1 MGTTYTKAEILT
13 KVNEWLTPPKILM
26 LYAQDFVNY
35 TGITADT
42 KEKYTEV
49 IAEHLLDRLSAFE
62 KIEKITRRSSYNTG
76 HEPKEI
82 DPSSPRTEE
91 QIARSML
98 GHTCDY
104 IGKIIDYHIQY
115 CFTS

>member
-1 MGTTYTKAEILT
+1 
-13 KVNEWLTPPKILM
+13 M
-26 LYAQDFVNY
+26 LYAQRFVNY

-49 IAEHLLDRLSAFE
+49 IAEHCWIGCQPLKKS
-62 KIEKITRRSSYNTG
+62 KRSHGEASYNTG

-91 QIARSML
+91 QIAPHMW
-98 GHTCDY
+98 GIHAIT
-104 IGKIIDYHIQY
+104 
-115 CFTS
+115 